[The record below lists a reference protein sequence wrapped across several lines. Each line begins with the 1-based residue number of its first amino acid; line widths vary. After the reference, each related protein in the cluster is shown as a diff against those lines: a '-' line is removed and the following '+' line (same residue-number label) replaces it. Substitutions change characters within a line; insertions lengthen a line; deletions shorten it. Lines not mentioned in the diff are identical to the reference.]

1 MATLEQLSAALVKAD
16 AAGNTEDAKVLAD
29 AIRKMR
35 VATPEQPKAAPE
47 QPSEIPIRRNQA
59 EATGSLL
66 PSAQTLGNIAA
77 GALRGAGSIGAT
89 LIRPFETAEENA
101 ARRRAMDEA
110 LASMGAQPESTMYG
124 VGKFAGEMAGTAG
137 AGGALAI
144 PVKAAARFAPSVAA
158 PIATA
163 LETGGLVAKVTGRP
177 VSTAALRLGT
187 GAATGAAGATLIEPT
202 LSNIQ
207 TGATFGA
214 AVPVVAPLV
223 GKAVGKVMDIG
234 KGTNQLA
241 AQIAR
246 ESLGSP
252 EQIAAARNALQ
263 KAQQQGL
270 DLTAQ
275 QALARGGVIAPSA
288 QATMEKAIKLTG
300 AVDTRAAKEATQE
313 AARKS
318 TIKAIT
324 PDMEAAVTAR
334 RAASQPLYEAADKA
348 VVVIDQDL
356 DNLFAR
362 MPTGTLSKAAEIA
375 KMEGRPFIMGETK
388 VAQMVPT
395 GVLDAAG
402 NPVMRQVAGTEANI
416 TGESLHYIKR
426 ALSDIA
432 NAPPATTGM
441 GRDTQLAAR
450 GLLDDFVKTFEAK
463 VPEYGQARRL
473 YSDLSAPVNQAQVLK
488 EMLSVLEKPRGGERI
503 TPFLNVLG
511 RGEEAM
517 LKRAGG
523 RGAPR
528 YEALTDVLT
537 PEQISKVRE
546 VARQLTTETTIGKQV
561 ADAGQLRAAELIKD
575 ELPNYRLPGWFNI
588 FVTTANKF
596 LEIIGNRTSKE
607 TVEKLAKASLSAQS
621 FDELLAT
628 LPAKERNKV
637 LQVISDPKT
646 WANVPTVT
654 QEKVKKLGG
663 AITSAMTTTVAE
675 EPRNNL
681 APVTNQNALAR

>member
-16 AAGNTEDAKVLAD
+16 AAGNTEDAKALAD

-35 VATPEQPKAAPE
+35 VATPEQPKAPV
-47 QPSEIPIRRNQA
+47 SEIPTRNTAQ
-59 EATGSLL
+59 ATGSLL

-110 LASMGAQPESTMYG
+110 LATMGAEPSSTSYG
-124 VGKFAGEMAGTAG
+124 IGKFAGEMAGTAG
-137 AGGALAI
+137 IGGALAA
-144 PVKAAARFAPSVAA
+144 PVKIAARFAPVAA

-163 LETGGLVAKVTGRP
+163 LETGGLVAKVAGRP

-223 GKAVGKVMDIG
+223 GKAVSAGMDIG
-234 KGTNQLA
+234 RGTNQLA
-241 AQIAR
+241 AKIAR

-252 EQIAAARNALQ
+252 QQIAAARNALQ
-263 KAQQQGL
+263 QAQQQGL

-300 AVDTRAAKEATQE
+300 AVDTRAAKEAVQE

-318 TIKAIT
+318 TIIGIT
-324 PDMEAAVTAR
+324 PDMQSAVNAR

-348 VVVIDQDL
+348 VVAIDQDL

-388 VAQMVPT
+388 AAQMVPT

-402 NPVMRQVAGTEANI
+402 NPVMRQVAGTQANI

-432 NAPPATTGM
+432 HAPPATTGM

-450 GLLDDFVKTFEAK
+450 GLLDDFVKTFETK
-463 VPEYGQARRL
+463 VPEYGQARRV

-488 EMLSVLEKPRGGERI
+488 EMLSVLEKPGGGERI

-511 RGEEAM
+511 RGEEAL

-546 VARQLTTETTIGKQV
+546 IARQLTTETTIGRQV

-588 FVTTANKF
+588 FATTANKF

-607 TVEKLAKASLSAQS
+607 IIKKLADASLSAQS

-646 WANVPTVT
+646 WANVPPVT
-654 QEKVKKLGG
+654 QQKVKKLGG
-663 AITSAMTTTVAE
+663 AITSATTANVSE
-675 EPRNNL
+675 QSRNNL
-681 APVTNQNALAR
+681 APETEPNQNALAR

>member
-1 MATLEQLSAALVKAD
+1 MAAFDPDAYLAKKTYRPAAFDPD
-16 AAGNTEDAKVLAD
+16 AYLAS
-29 AIRKMR
+29 RP
-35 VATPEQPKAAPE
+35 VAQAAPQ
-47 QPSEIPIRRNQA
+47 QPSEIPTRKQG
-59 EATGSLL
+59 EATGSFL
-66 PSAQTLGNIAA
+66 PSMQTLGNIAA
-77 GALRGAGSIGAT
+77 GAVRGAGSIGAT
-89 LIRPFETAEENA
+89 ILRPFETAEENA

-110 LASMGAQPESTMYG
+110 LMSMGAEPESFAYG
-124 VGKFAGEMAGTAG
+124 AGKMGSEIAGTAG
-137 AGGALAI
+137 VGGALAI

-163 LETGGLVAKVTGRP
+163 LETGGLVAKVAGRP

-187 GAATGAAGATLIEPT
+187 GAATGAAGATLVDP
-202 LSNIQ
+202 SSAG
-207 TGATFGA
+207 TGALVGA

-223 GKAVGKVMDIG
+223 ARGAGALMDIG
-234 KGTNQLA
+234 RGSNQLA

-252 EQIAAARNALQ
+252 AQIAAARNALQ
-263 KAQQQGL
+263 QAQQQGL

-288 QATMEKAIKLTG
+288 QATMEKAIKTTG
-300 AVDTRAAKEATQE
+300 AVDTRAAKEAVQE

-318 TIKAIT
+318 TIQGIT
-324 PDMEAAVTAR
+324 PDLQAAVTAR

-348 VVVIDQDL
+348 VVAIDQDL
-356 DNLFAR
+356 DDLFAR

-388 VAQMVPT
+388 AAQMVPS

-402 NPVMRQVAGTEANI
+402 NPIMRQVAGTEANI

-432 NAPPATTGM
+432 HAPPATTGM

-450 GLLDDFVKTFEAK
+450 GLLDDFVTTFEAK
-463 VPEYGQARRL
+463 VPEYGQARKL

-488 EMLSVLEKPRGGERI
+488 EMLSVLEKPGGGERI
-503 TPFLNVLG
+503 TPFLNILG

-523 RGAPR
+523 RGTPR

-537 PEQISKVRE
+537 PQQISRVRE
-546 VARQLTTETTIGKQV
+546 IARQLETETTIGKQV
-561 ADAGQLRAAELIKD
+561 ADAGQLRAVELMKD

-588 FVTTANKF
+588 FATTANKF

-607 TVEKLAKASLSAQS
+607 TVEKLAKASLSAKS

-646 WANVPTVT
+646 WANVPAVT
-654 QEKVKKLGG
+654 QAKVKKLGG
-663 AITSAMTTTVAE
+663 VISGAGSSLSAPTNA
-675 EPRNNL
+675 L
-681 APVTNQNALAR
+681 APQQQNQNALTK

>member
-35 VATPEQPKAAPE
+35 AAAPEQPKAAPE
-47 QPSEIPIRRNQA
+47 QPSEIPTRRNVSG
-59 EATGSLL
+59 ATGSLF
-66 PSAQTLGNIAA
+66 PSFENVGQGAINLLA
-77 GALRGAGSIGAT
+77 GGLRGAGSIGAT
-89 LIRPFETAEENA
+89 FARPFETAEENA
-101 ARRRAMDEA
+101 ARRRRLDENAAMI
-110 LASMGAQPESTMYG
+110 LGAEPDSAMYG

-137 AGGALAI
+137 VGGFLAA

-163 LETGGLVAKVTGRP
+163 LETGGLVAKVAGRP

-202 LSNIQ
+202 TSNIQ

-223 GKAVGKVMDIG
+223 ARGAGALMDIG

-241 AQIAR
+241 AKIAR

-252 EQIAAARNALQ
+252 EQIGAARNALQ
-263 KAQQQGL
+263 KAQREGL

-275 QALARGGVIAPSA
+275 QALARGGVVAPSA
-288 QATMEKAIKLTG
+288 QATMEKAIKTTG
-300 AVDTRAAKEATQE
+300 VVDTRAAKELAQE
-313 AARKS
+313 TARKS

-324 PDMEAAVTAR
+324 PDMQAAVTAR

-348 VVVIDQDL
+348 IVAIDQDL

-375 KMEGRPFIMGETK
+375 KIEGRPFIMG
-388 VAQMVPT
+388 T
-395 GVLDAAG
+395 GE
-402 NPVMRQVAGTEANI
+402 QANI

-432 NAPPATTGM
+432 HAPPATTGM

-450 GLLDDFVKTFEAK
+450 GLLDDFVRTFEAK

-488 EMLSVLEKPRGGERI
+488 EMLSVLEKPGGGERI

-511 RGEEAM
+511 RGEQAM

-546 VARQLTTETTIGKQV
+546 IARQLETETTIGKQI
-561 ADAGQLRAAELIKD
+561 ADAGQLRASELIKD
-575 ELPNYRLPGWFNI
+575 ELPNYRLPSWFNI
-588 FVTTANKF
+588 FATTANKF
-596 LEIIGNRTSKE
+596 LEIIGARTGKE
-607 TVEKLAKASLSAQS
+607 TIEKLAKASMSAQS
-621 FDELLAT
+621 FDELLTT

-646 WANVPTVT
+646 WANVPSVT

-663 AITSAMTTTVAE
+663 AISGAITTTVAE